1 MQIIPYVG
9 ETIVSTDSVTIV
21 VNPQDR
27 DRAEDLVLATSTLT
41 TVKDQR
47 TLEVAREAAGK
58 LKSMLTEISTSE
70 KAAKQPFISITN
82 KIGQLARDVG
92 GSVKTEHERIL
103 KLCSVY
109 VTKLEAEEA
118 ERKARLRKA
127 QAEAER
133 KIIAARKA
141 AVAAPSV
148 TEAAKAQI
156 AIARAELD
164 RQQIKAEQEEIAQ
177 KTKLAGGRI
186 THPWR
191 FELVD
196 PYVTL
201 GQGGYRLLR
210 IEVDVL
216 ACQDNVR
223 AQLEVNP
230 DKEPVLPGIKVTRET
245 KVFINPTI

>member
-1 MQIIPYVG
+1 MQLVPYIDG
-9 ETIVSTDSVTIV
+9 KTLATNKIV
-21 VNPQDR
+21 VQVNPEDQDR
-27 DRAEDLVLATSTLT
+27 ADEIVLQSSTIT
-41 TVKDQR
+41 VVKDER
-47 TLEVAREAAGK
+47 TYSVAREAAAK
-58 LKSMLTEISTSE
+58 LKNMLNEISASE
-70 KAAKQPFISITN
+70 KAAKQPFTAVAN
-82 KIGQLARDVG
+82 KIAGLAKDVG

-109 VTKLEAEEA
+109 VAKLEAEEA
-118 ERKARLRKA
+118 ERKARLHKA

-133 KIIAARKA
+133 KIIEARKA
-141 AVAAPSV
+141 AVVSL
-148 TEAAKAQI
+148 EADKAQL
-156 AIARAELD
+156 AIARAEVE
-164 RQQIKAEQEEIAQ
+164 RQQIKAEQQEIAQ
-177 KTKLAGGRI
+177 KTKLVGGRI